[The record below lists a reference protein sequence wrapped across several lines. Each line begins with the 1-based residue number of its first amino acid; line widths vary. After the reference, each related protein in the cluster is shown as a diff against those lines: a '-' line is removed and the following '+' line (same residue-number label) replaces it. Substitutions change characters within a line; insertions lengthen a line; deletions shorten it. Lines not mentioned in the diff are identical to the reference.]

1 MINKIKGLYS
11 KYREPIDYLFWGVMT
26 TVVSWGSYALFSLV
40 FQSFL
45 STNLNVSLSNALS
58 WVCAVLFAF
67 ITNKLFVFKSKSF
80 ERKVFLPE
88 FAKFLGTRIATGVLE
103 MVSVP
108 LAVSL
113 GLDGEMFGV
122 EGMVA
127 KVIISFTVV
136 LLNYIF
142 SKLFIFKKK

>member
-26 TVVSWGSYALFSLV
+26 TVVSWGSYALFSLI

-45 STNLNVSLSNALS
+45 STSLNVSLSNTLS

-67 ITNKLFVFKSKSF
+67 ITNKLFVFRSKSF

-88 FAKFLGTRIATGVLE
+88 FAA
-103 MVSVP
+103 P
-108 LAVSL
+108 A
-113 GLDGEMFGV
+113 
-122 EGMVA
+122 
-127 KVIISFTVV
+127 
-136 LLNYIF
+136 
-142 SKLFIFKKK
+142 